1 MSENDRDSVEVPIEL
16 RFRKVGPVTE
26 RPLEPCRD
34 KDPSHERLRLDV
46 ELSLWSESHFYA
58 GLSVD
63 ASPVGLFVATYR
75 HLEPADSVLL
85 RVEIFGER
93 VEIEGV
99 VRWGRVASE
108 YAPPGVGVAL
118 PDLAPNA
125 RKLIDAFCAARAPIY
140 YALGNDD
147 GQDG

>member
-1 MSENDRDSVEVPIEL
+1 MSENDRDSVEAPIEL
-16 RFRKVGPVTE
+16 RLRKVAPKKE
-26 RPLEPCRD
+26 RSLQLYRD
-34 KDPSHERLRLDV
+34 KERSHERLRLDV

-63 ASPVGLFVATYR
+63 ASPVGLFAATYQP
-75 HLEPADSVLL
+75 LEPAESVLL

-99 VRWGRVASE
+99 VRWGRVASQ

-118 PDLAPNA
+118 RDLAPYA
-125 RKLIDAFCAARAPIY
+125 RKLINAFCAARPPIY
-140 YALGNDD
+140 YPLENDD
-147 GQDG
+147 DQ

>member
-1 MSENDRDSVEVPIEL
+1 MSENDRDSVEMPIDL
-16 RFRKVGPVTE
+16 RFRKVGPQKE
-26 RPLEPCRD
+26 RPLQPCRD
-34 KDPSHERLRLDV
+34 KEPSHERLRLDV

-75 HLEPADSVLL
+75 PLKPAESVLV

-108 YAPPGVGVAL
+108 SAPPGVGVAL
-118 PDLAPNA
+118 RDLAPNA

-140 YALGNDD
+140 YALETDD
-147 GQDG
+147 GQ

>member
-1 MSENDRDSVEVPIEL
+1 MSEDDRDSVEVPIDL
-16 RFRKVGPVTE
+16 RLRKVGSEKE
-26 RPLEPCRD
+26 RPP
-34 KDPSHERLRLDV
+34 PRLDV
-46 ELSLWSESHFYA
+46 ELSLWSESQFYA

-75 HLEPADSVLL
+75 PLKPAESVLL

-108 YAPPGVGVAL
+108 YTPPGVGVAL
-118 PDLAPNA
+118 RDLAPNA
-125 RKLIDAFCAARAPIY
+125 RKLIDAFCAARAPMY
-140 YALGNDD
+140 YALESDD
-147 GQDG
+147 GQ

>member
-1 MSENDRDSVEVPIEL
+1 MSDNDRDSVEVPIEL
-16 RFRKVGPVTE
+16 RCRKVGPEKE
-26 RPLEPCRD
+26 RPPPRYRD
-34 KDPSHERLRLDV
+34 KEPSHERLRLDV

-75 HLEPADSVLL
+75 PLRPAESVLL

-99 VRWGRVASE
+99 VSWGRVASE
-108 YAPPGVGVAL
+108 YTPPGVGVAL
-118 PDLAPNA
+118 RDLAPNA

-140 YALGNDD
+140 YALENDD
-147 GQDG
+147 GT